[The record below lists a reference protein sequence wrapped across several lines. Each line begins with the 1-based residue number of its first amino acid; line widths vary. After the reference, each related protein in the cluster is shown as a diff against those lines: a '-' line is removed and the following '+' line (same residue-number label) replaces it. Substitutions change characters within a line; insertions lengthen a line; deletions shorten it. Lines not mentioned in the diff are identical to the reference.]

1 MLQSINDLSIKHLLL
16 GINNVGSVHLIDIPS
31 KKARNY
37 LRGTDPTSFKQTCRA
52 LEKIKHSCTNSE
64 FKKSIL
70 FVRSSSIF
78 DGTEIGQ
85 LLSDRCPNESNNLIV
100 KYSLHEIV
108 TYINKY
114 AFELE
119 DLADCAV
126 KILESLNVGDI
137 NTALEYCSDLADM
150 KGASVFLIRQLSYI
164 TNRYQLL
171 ELDDNEVLRKIEYMK
186 QRISISR
193 CPFIDGAV
201 TQLSNLRTSHIATS
215 KRIYEIDKLFN
226 GIHIA
231 KSFINPIPNDKSE
244 FESVLSDYFSF
255 SLFDSYLYLMKLLK
269 FNLSFIPSTTV
280 ERSLEEAY
288 ERISS
293 IQFNPEGMYK
303 KVDEDVGYYFLRE
316 SFLFS
321 EQPNALQ
328 FQIVHGYYY
337 VNALNSKR
345 ANQIVTPI
353 IEEYFSDI
361 SELEQLNH
369 TTPAMYEIRSDKYN
383 SSTCGMLE
391 NSTALVYVLGRKQ
404 GQLSPNEQDLFVEL
418 MSYTRDIGEICP
430 KEYLAS
436 IASSAKCQRL
446 QLVVNCLI
454 TLNHKSQLSEHQLR
468 SVIQDYCIQQFNG
481 DLNALVQH
489 LYSISPAVAE
499 HLLLTCDETF
509 LATLFRIVDRPVDAI
524 QVRAD
529 MLNWYGKMSGEER
542 YLDRAKTLKIDIQI
556 NKEKG
561 TIDDSRIYVDPFKYT
576 QWFED
581 QMVGKLTMA
590 LDNVMISEHP
600 VVNLNWKNTG
610 VGSTDEV
617 INLLLACYKEFCDNR
632 SFGIASYLGRRI
644 RHGTFEGTASTELRA
659 LSSNEE
665 YAHLF
670 DDKEFSS
677 RFGEWMK
684 RYEDMIYALKNNV
697 LQIKSKR
704 KPEGCFSTDI
714 DSPAKN
720 VVADQ
725 LIYEILRIYSKR
737 TGVVRLP
744 SVIIDYCWR
753 LAEFD
758 LVTTKKL
765 LSERKSSHGVFSY
778 SPKHGSSTHK
788 RQYSKFSQEV
798 NSLTSQKFGLMASWF
813 NKPTYAS
820 PSTDIYLLFNAV
832 ISEVKDSFPEFE
844 PKIDLGDKIFTIN
857 GGTYYVIYDALFVL
871 IHNAAKHGKPDGRI
885 HFKVSILEERINAI
899 RIELYAELD
908 SYEAVTKALDN
919 IEEAQL
925 LAKGDAD
932 DYESKSGIRKL
943 KKLENEGSISE
954 LSFSP
959 SEEGNML
966 CFEFH
971 FELDSRGKYDDI
983 DS

>member
-37 LRGTDPTSFKQTCRA
+37 LRGADPTSFKQTRRA

-85 LLSDRCPNESNNLIV
+85 LLSDRCPNESNNLYV

-119 DLADCAV
+119 ELLECSV
-126 KILESLNVGDI
+126 KILDALNAGDI
-137 NTALEYCSDLADM
+137 KTALNYCSDLADM
-150 KGASVFLIRQLSYI
+150 KGTSVFLIRQLSYI

-171 ELDDNEVLRKIEYMK
+171 DLDDNDILRKIDYMK
-186 QRISISR
+186 QRISLSR

-201 TQLSNLRTSHIATS
+201 TQLSNLRTSYIATS
-215 KRIYEIDKLFN
+215 KRIYDIDGLFN
-226 GIHIA
+226 GVHIA
-231 KSFINPIPNDKSE
+231 KSLINPIPNDKSE

-255 SLFDSYLYLMKLLK
+255 SLFDSYLYLMKLIR
-269 FNLSFIPSTTV
+269 FNLGFIPPI
-280 ERSLEEAY
+280 SLEQNLEKAY
-288 ERISS
+288 DRISA
-293 IQFNPEGMYK
+293 IEFKPVDMYNK
-303 KVDEDVGYYFLRE
+303 IDEDVGYYFLRE

-321 EQPNALQ
+321 EQPNALR
-328 FQIVHGYYY
+328 FQIVHGFYYM
-337 VNALNSKR
+337 NALNSKR
-345 ANQIVTPI
+345 TNRIVAPI
-353 IEEYFSDI
+353 VEQYFADI
-361 SELEQLNH
+361 KEIGQLNH
-369 TTPAMYEIRSDKYN
+369 TPTKNYEIRSDKY
-383 SSTCGMLE
+383 SSDTCGMLE
-391 NSTALVYVLGRKQ
+391 NSTALIYVLGRKQ
-404 GQLSPNEQDLFVEL
+404 GQLSPSEQDLFVEL
-418 MSYTRDIGEICP
+418 MSYTREIGEICP
-430 KEYLAS
+430 KEFLSS

-454 TLNHKSQLSEHQLR
+454 TLNHKSQLSEHKLR

-481 DLNALVQH
+481 DLNSLVQH

-529 MLNWYGKMSGEER
+529 MLNWYGKMSGEEH

-561 TIDDSRIYVDPFKYT
+561 TIDDSRIYVDPFKFT

-590 LDNVMISEHP
+590 LDNVMISEYSI
-600 VVNLNWKNTG
+600 VNLNWTNTG
-610 VGSTDEV
+610 VGNTDEV
-617 INLLLACYKEFCDNR
+617 INLLLACYKEFCENR

-659 LSSNEE
+659 LSSDEE

-670 DDKEFSS
+670 EDKEFSS
-677 RFGEWMK
+677 RFDEWMF
-684 RYEDMIYALKNNV
+684 RYEEMINALKNNV

-704 KPEGCFSTDI
+704 KPEGCFSTGI
-714 DSPAKN
+714 DSPAKK

-725 LIYEILRIYSKR
+725 LIFEILRIYSKR
-737 TGVVRLP
+737 SGVARLP
-744 SVIIDYCWR
+744 SLIIDYCWR

-778 SPKHGSSTHK
+778 SPKYGSSAHK

-798 NSLTSQKFGLMASWF
+798 NSLTNQKFGLMASWF

-844 PKIDLGDKIFTIN
+844 PKIDLGDKFFTIN

-871 IHNAAKHGKPDGRI
+871 IHNAARHGKPDGRI
-885 HFKVSILEERINAI
+885 HFEVSMLEERINAI
-899 RIELYAELD
+899 RIELYVELE
-908 SYEAVTKALDN
+908 SFEAVKEALRN
-919 IEEAQL
+919 IEEAQTL
-925 LAKGDAD
+925 PKGDAD

-959 SEEGNML
+959 SKEGNML